1 MKGKAA
7 TVKQEYAIVIEQASH
22 NYAAYAPDVPGCV
35 TTGDTVE
42 ETIALM
48 REALEFHFERL
59 AVRGEPIPPPRT
71 RVALVEVMAPAP
83 AAS

>member
-1 MKGKAA
+1 M
-7 TVKQEYAIVIEQASH
+7 KQEYAIVVEQAPH
-22 NYAAYAPDVPGCV
+22 NYAAYASDVLGCV

-59 AVRGEPIPPPRT
+59 AARGEPIPPPRT
-71 RVALVEVMAPAP
+71 RVALVEVRVPAP
-83 AAS
+83 TAS

>member
-1 MKGKAA
+1 M
-7 TVKQEYAIVIEQASH
+7 KQEYAIVVEQAPH
-22 NYAAYAPDVPGCV
+22 NYAAYASDVLGCV

-48 REALEFHFERL
+48 REALEFHFEGL
-59 AVRGEPIPPPRT
+59 AARGEPIPPSRT
-71 RVALVEVMAPAP
+71 RVALVEVEVPTP